1 MAGLKNRLRR
11 GIICPATGV
20 SREDAAGSREDT
32 TGKTIIRTDGDL
44 IREVLINLLD
54 NAVKASSEGGKVWL
68 RWEDGVLSVKDEGI
82 GIPAE
87 DLEAVTEPFY
97 MVDKSRSRKEGGA
110 GLGLTLTRLILE
122 NLGAVMEIRSE
133 PGKGTEIRIRN
144 LG

>member
-1 MAGLKNRLRR
+1 M
-11 GIICPATGV
+11 
-20 SREDAAGSREDT
+20 
-32 TGKTIIRTDGDL
+32 
-44 IREVLINLLD
+44 LINLLD